1 MRHRV
6 LCVSPLCIL
15 LLAVLPARPQAQGL
29 PSHVVINADYPKSAL
44 FRVSL
49 FGTDVVR
56 TEGKV
61 PGRFSPQR
69 QSFNGS
75 IDVWLDG
82 LDGDF
87 RIYRSKG
94 TLEMHETAGGRTQ
107 IKPVQAGG
115 RIEFDRLGYPKKSPS
130 DPADLIPIFPPKP
143 VAAGEHWTAKALI
156 TEPFGTGEAVY
167 TYTVEAI
174 SLAENGHILATIR
187 FNVAANV
194 DPPPALKGWVST
206 LTGHGR
212 LDWDTEWN
220 QRDAGSYHIAYSAVH
235 ENSGIFETREMT
247 EHVVK
252 IK

>member
-1 MRHRV
+1 MRYRV
-6 LCVSPLCIL
+6 FCLSPFWIL
-15 LLAVLPARPQAQGL
+15 LAGSPASRPQAQDL
-29 PSHVVINADYPKSAL
+29 PSHVVINADYPKSAV

-49 FGTDVVR
+49 FGTDAVR

-61 PGRFSPQR
+61 PAGYSPRRQR
-69 QSFNGS
+69 FNGS
-75 IDVWLDG
+75 IDVWFDG
-82 LDGDF
+82 MDGDF

-94 TLEMHETAGGRTQ
+94 ALKMRETAGGRTQ

-130 DPADLIPIFPPKP
+130 DPADLIPTFPSKP
-143 VAAGEHWTAKALI
+143 VAAGDHWTAKALV
-156 TEPFGTGEAVY
+156 TEPLGTGEAVY

-187 FNVAANV
+187 FNIAANIV
-194 DPPPALKGWVST
+194 PPPALKGWVST

-220 QRDAGSYHIAYSAVH
+220 QRDAGSYHIAYSAAH